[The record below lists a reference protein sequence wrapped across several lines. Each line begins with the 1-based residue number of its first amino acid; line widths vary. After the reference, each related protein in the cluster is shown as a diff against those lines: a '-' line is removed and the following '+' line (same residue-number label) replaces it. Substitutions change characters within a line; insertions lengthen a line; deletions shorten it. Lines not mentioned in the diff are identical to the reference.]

1 MNKNLQ
7 KLKEEFGKFGSWA
20 LWEKDGSLKINRKN
34 FQSLI
39 KPNIMFVGLNASF
52 DLRTVD
58 DWSNY
63 HVIKNR
69 KGSSWRKE
77 HCRKLAEVL
86 SDPQFSFFSGA
97 YMTDIIKNDYSS
109 SSSKVKNIID
119 QKNKQL
125 FLREIKLL
133 SSISASDKFIVICIG
148 DKSFEMVKAIGI
160 FKDDIFKVRHYSSR
174 GTHNELKKKIC
185 ADLFKVVETAN
196 FKTL

>member
-20 LWEKDGSLKINRKN
+20 LWKKDGSLKINRQN

-39 KPNIMFVGLNASF
+39 KPNIIFIGLNASF

-63 HVIKNR
+63 HVIKNK

-86 SDPQFSFFSGA
+86 SDHRFSFFSGA

-109 SSSKVKNIID
+109 DSSKVKNIID
-119 QKNKQL
+119 QKNKRL

-133 SSISASDKFIVICIG
+133 SSISASNKFIL
-148 DKSFEMVKAIGI
+148 I
-160 FKDDIFKVRHYSSR
+160 FI
-174 GTHNELKKKIC
+174 
-185 ADLFKVVETAN
+185 
-196 FKTL
+196 